1 MKNNNVVIGKEQ
13 RHSGSSRGDTTRDSL
28 VPSLRDDVM
37 NLCSRDRT
45 VGSSGLAATARMIA
59 SRLEKEASIAHK
71 DLHATFSR
79 EAWPYGITRLEN
91 LYFSIGQD
99 KPELPLV
106 IIGAHYDA
114 VSGSPGADDN
124 ASSVA
129 VLLELAHFLTSASAT
144 LPVRVDLA
152 FWGGEEAPVFASC
165 NMGSHRHA
173 ASSRKRGEIPVLV
186 MVLEMLGF
194 YTGIQEVRSV
204 RCRLDDGSAI
214 TAILPECGDFLLTA
228 GSLPD
233 TISARLSESLKDNG
247 VSTCNLGAV
256 TYLHSICD
264 AMNWLDYPVA
274 LITDTGMLRGYTY
287 HTPDDRPE
295 LLDYGV
301 MAKIVR
307 ALASFLAV
315 PKED

>member
-1 MKNNNVVIGKEQ
+1 VKNENSTIGKEQ
-13 RHSGSSRGDTTRDSL
+13 ECGDSSRGEPIHDPL
-28 VPSLRDDVM
+28 AQCLLDDVRS
-37 NLCSRDRT
+37 LCSRNRA
-45 VGSSGLAATARMIA
+45 VGSEGLAATCRMIA
-59 SRLEKEASIAHK
+59 SRLEKEASNAPK
-71 DLHATFSR
+71 VLHATFSR
-79 EAWPYGITRLEN
+79 EAWPYGMTQLEN
-91 LYFSIGQD
+91 LYFSIGHD

-124 ASSVA
+124 ASSAA
-129 VLLELAHFLTSASAT
+129 VLLELAHFLASTSAT

-173 ASSRKRGEIPVLV
+173 ASSRKRGESPVLV

-214 TAILPECGDFLLTA
+214 TAILPECGDFLLTT

-233 TISARLSESLKDNG
+233 TISARLSESLRDNG
-247 VSTCNLGAV
+247 VTTCNLGAV

-264 AMNWLDYPVA
+264 AMNWLEYPVA
-274 LITDTGMLRGYTY
+274 LITDTGMLRGSTY

-295 LLDYGV
+295 LLDYEV

-307 ALASFLAV
+307 ALASFLAM